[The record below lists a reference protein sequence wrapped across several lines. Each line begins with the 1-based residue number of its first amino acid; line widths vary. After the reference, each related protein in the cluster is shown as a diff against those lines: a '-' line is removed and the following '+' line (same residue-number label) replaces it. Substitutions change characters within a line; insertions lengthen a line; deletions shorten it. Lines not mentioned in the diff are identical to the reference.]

1 MKAVKMFFIVGGVLL
16 LLLSVFNII
25 FHTEIEYDNDALC
38 IYIDYAVGT
47 LLVSGAAFIVAIVFF
62 MFSLDVQDDD
72 FSHLTRKF

>member
-1 MKAVKMFFIVGGVLL
+1 MFFIVGGVLL

-47 LLVSGAAFIVAIVFF
+47 LLVSGAAVIVAIVFF
-62 MFSLDVQDDD
+62 ILSLNVQDDD

>member
-1 MKAVKMFFIVGGVLL
+1 MFFIVGGVLL

-47 LLVSGAAFIVAIVFF
+47 LLVSGAAVIVAIVFF
-62 MFSLDVQDDD
+62 MLSLDVQDDD

>member
-47 LLVSGAAFIVAIVFF
+47 LLVSGAAVIVAIVFF
-62 MFSLDVQDDD
+62 ILSLNVQDDD
-72 FSHLTRKF
+72 FSHLTRKY

>member
-47 LLVSGAAFIVAIVFF
+47 LLVSGAAVIVAIVFF
-62 MFSLDVQDDD
+62 MLSLDVQDDD

>member
-62 MFSLDVQDDD
+62 MLSLDLQDDD
-72 FSHLTRKF
+72 FSHLTRKY